1 MPTLVKSDFQ
11 HIGHKEGN
19 VFFNQHTG
27 KLDVRGGNFLSRLV
41 TWMKSKYNPSKINK
55 EYKEAADA
63 FIKEIEQLHNR
74 AFRKYHKSYQISEDH
89 LDKLYELSKQSKPLA
104 SRQVRQVL
112 KRLEIVPSAL
122 ELAENFSS
130 SEYCREQLTAEIS
143 RYPEL
148 SGPYMPSKIE
158 TEKLSSRVKGVMM
171 EEICRQEGAIT
182 EEMASS
188 IAQKVVAEYVASRM
202 ETLKIVFKSSSFE
215 YCQEKVAEGLS
226 KHPEF
231 YRHYHSDP
239 RNIEKLD
246 LNIKG
251 AIVDA
256 SLRQK
261 EEITQRMASSIAE
274 KVIAEHTKE
283 LIEAMGGQKVNA
295 ATKLMARA
303 QGTSVEKETEEH
315 AEQFAKQ
322 IATEKAAI
330 QAVKKSAV
338 QADVQKPT
346 EKPTKPTAKPKTDNE
361 KMQTLTASDLKVVPM
376 DVQKPTPKTTKPTAK
391 PKTDTEKTQTLTTPG
406 LKVVPTDVQKPTPKT
421 TEPIAEQKKEPMPVS
436 AAKATPDEGVSVG
449 KKKHEQFL
457 EKVKNRGLNL
467 PNAVKEQIRD
477 GKINSMSKLTKANN
491 QYIAHHITKTSI
503 RNWYGEKYPKAKDN
517 PPREMA
523 EVVLSKVQNHIESM
537 PNLVNHRQA
546 RAYAEHEITGYIRA
560 HSK

>member
-11 HIGHKEGN
+11 HISNKEGN

-41 TWMKSKYNPSKINK
+41 TWIKSKYNPGKINE
-55 EYKEAADA
+55 EYREAADA
-63 FIKEIEQLHNR
+63 FIKEVEQLHNS

-104 SRQVRQVL
+104 ARQVRQVL
-112 KRLEIVPSAL
+112 KRLEIFPGVL
-122 ELAENFSS
+122 ELTENFSS
-130 SEYCREQLTAEIS
+130 PEYCREQLAAEIS
-143 RYPEL
+143 RYSEL

-215 YCQEKVAEGLS
+215 YCQEEVAKGLS

-239 RNIEKLD
+239 RDIEKLD

-256 SLRQK
+256 SLRQG

-283 LIEAMGGQKVNA
+283 LIETMGAQKVNA
-295 ATKLMARA
+295 ATKLMARG
-303 QGTSVEKETEEH
+303 QKTSVEKETEKH

-322 IATEKAAI
+322 IDAEKAAI
-330 QAVKKSAV
+330 QAVKKSAA
-338 QADVQKPT
+338 QADVQKST
-346 EKPTKPTAKPKTDNE
+346 
-361 KMQTLTASDLKVVPM
+361 Q
-376 DVQKPTPKTTKPTAK
+376 KTTKPIAEQ
-391 PKTDTEKTQTLTTPG
+391 KTDTEKTQTLTTPD

-421 TEPIAEQKKEPMPVS
+421 TEPIAEQKKEPMPVA
-436 AAKATPDEGVSVG
+436 AAKATPDEGVSVR

-467 PNAVKEQIRD
+467 PDAVKEQIRD

-491 QYIAHHITKTSI
+491 QYIAHHITKTAI

-560 HSK
+560 HHK